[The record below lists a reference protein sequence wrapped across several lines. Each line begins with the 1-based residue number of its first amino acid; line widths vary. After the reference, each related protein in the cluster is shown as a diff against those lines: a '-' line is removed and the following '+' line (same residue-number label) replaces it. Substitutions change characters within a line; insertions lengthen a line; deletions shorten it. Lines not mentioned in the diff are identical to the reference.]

1 MKTLCKAKAFSQRVT
16 STRVRGI
23 FSGLVQKK
31 GEIK

>member
-1 MKTLCKAKAFSQRVT
+1 MIILCEAKAFSQRVT

-31 GEIK
+31 GEVK